1 MDDMVAT
8 LWNSYIAL
16 MAIGAWFVVWVL
28 QKVFPVFNTNYWLRK
43 FKPLYAVV
51 LCQGFVWI
59 PGAIADSAGW
69 GERILVGFWC
79 GFLAS
84 FGYQIAKRV
93 LEPRGINLPDD
104 PDKLTQVVTS
114 TIETSKTE
122 TLKTETSVEKDS
134 PEPDG
139 NDLTPA
145 ETPMAK
151 GATPAPKP
159 VEPEKED

>member
-8 LWNSYIAL
+8 LWNSYVVL

-43 FKPLYAVV
+43 FKPLYAVA

-59 PGAIADSAGW
+59 PGALADGAGL

-93 LEPRGINLPDD
+93 LEPRGISLPDD
-104 PDKLTQVVTS
+104 PDTLAQAVTDQ
-114 TIETSKTE
+114 IDEPKAGKTDE
-122 TLKTETSVEKDS
+122 VDS
-134 PEPDG
+134 SEPG
-139 NDLTPA
+139 DLTPA
-145 ETPMAK
+145 ETPIAK

-159 VEPEKED
+159 VEPENKD